1 MTKTALARQILSIFK
16 DKEMIHSFK
25 IEDNKIDIYFSEDE
39 NDMICLNLN
48 MSLSKYPQMIR
59 DLNLESFK
67 LDEKTYELYFQVDFN
82 FYPDAGQ
89 NVQELNGIDDY
100 EAIGK
105 QLLEEM
111 GKARVEKK

>member
-1 MTKTALARQILSIFK
+1 
-16 DKEMIHSFK
+16 
-25 IEDNKIDIYFSEDE
+25 
-39 NDMICLNLN
+39 
-48 MSLSKYPQMIR
+48 MIR
-59 DLNLESFK
+59 DLNLESLK

-82 FYPDAGQ
+82 FYPEI
-89 NVQELNGIDDY
+89 VQDLSSLNGIDDY